1 MKQPVLKFKCFRDTR
16 VLQKKMLTADLELK
30 YSLEIFV
37 KTLSIAKKLNFNL
50 F

>member
-1 MKQPVLKFKCFRDTR
+1 MLKGLTVPSRAR
-16 VLQKKMLTADLELK
+16 VFCKKMLTADLELK

-37 KTLSIAKKLNFNL
+37 KTLNIAKKLNFNL